1 MERIKINNKEYKL
14 IPDGIRL
21 TDQGGQVLFQ
31 PGDAPFETV
40 KADLEAARE
49 LTVLDD
55 LGSPIIS
62 RSDLIYAG
70 RLTLDDRHI
79 IRTELVQA
87 GVGDAGDPIYE
98 TKDITG
104 PVMIAEF
111 RTPDLRDQV
120 AALEAQLAYVAMMSN
135 VDMEV

>member
-1 MERIKINNKEYKL
+1 MERIKINNNEYEL
-14 IPDGIRL
+14 IPNGIRL
-21 TDQGGQVLFQ
+21 TDQGGQILFQ
-31 PGDAPFETV
+31 PGDAPFGTV

-55 LGSPIIS
+55 LGNPIIS

-70 RLTLDDRHI
+70 RITLDDRHI
-79 IRTELVQA
+79 IRAELVQA
-87 GVGDAGDPIYE
+87 GLDDAGVIYE
-98 TKDITG
+98 TNDITG

-111 RTPDLRDQV
+111 RTPDLREQV